1 MTDQKLTD
9 RVAIITGSDSGIG
22 QATAIEFAREGADVV
37 VTWHEDEEG
46 ARKTVRGV
54 EDAGRRALL
63 LHLDVTEEAEIE
75 SAFDD
80 ALAAF
85 GNVDILMNN
94 ASIDATGNQI
104 ADIALDDWDR
114 ALRTNLTGPM
124 LCARRFINERRKAGG
139 GGKIINVTSV
149 HDEIPRVGA
158 AEYCASKGGLQNL
171 TRTLALELAPDRI
184 NVNNIGPGMV
194 LTPMNQ
200 EALDDPD
207 TREEQVQSIPWK
219 RAAKPEEIARLAV
232 FLASADADYVSGTTY
247 YMDGALMQNQGQG
260 A

>member
-1 MTDQKLTD
+1 MTDRLTD

-37 VTWHEDEEG
+37 VTYYEDEEG
-46 ARKTVRGV
+46 AWKTVSGV
-54 EDAGRRALL
+54 EQAGRRALL
-63 LHLDVTEEAEIE
+63 RQLDVTSEAAIE
-75 SAFDD
+75 SVFDD
-80 ALAAF
+80 TLAEL
-85 GNVDILMNN
+85 GRVDILMNN
-94 ASIDATGNQI
+94 SSVDSTGKQI
-104 ADIALDDWDR
+104 ADLSLDAWDT

-124 LCARRFINERRKAGG
+124 LCCRRFINERRAAGG

-149 HDEIPRVGA
+149 HDEIPRAGA

-171 TRTLALELAPDRI
+171 TRSLALELAPDRI

-200 EALDDPD
+200 EALDDPAV
-207 TREEQVQSIPWK
+207 REEQVQSIPFK

-232 FLASADADYVSGTTY
+232 YLASDDADYVSGSTFY
-247 YMDGALMQNQGQG
+247 IDGALMQNQGQG

>member
-1 MTDQKLTD
+1 MTDRLSD

-22 QATAIEFAREGADVV
+22 QATAIAFAQEGADVV
-37 VTWHEDEEG
+37 VTYFEDDSG
-46 ARKTVRGV
+46 ARETVAGV
-54 EDAGRRALL
+54 ESAGRRALMRQ
-63 LHLDVTEEAEIE
+63 LDVTSEQEIE
-75 SAFDD
+75 SVFDD
-80 ALAAF
+80 TLAEF
-85 GNVDILMNN
+85 GRVDILMNN
-94 ASIDATGNQI
+94 ASVDSTGKHI
-104 ADIALDDWDR
+104 RDLSLDEWDR

-124 LCARRFINERRKAGG
+124 LCCRRFINERRAAGG

-149 HDEIPRVGA
+149 HDEIPRAGA

-171 TRTLALELAPDRI
+171 TRSLALELAPDRI

-200 EALDDPD
+200 EALEDPEV
-207 TREEQVQSIPWK
+207 REEQVQSIPWK
-219 RAAKPEEIARLAV
+219 RAAEPEEIARLAV
-232 FLASADADYVSGTTY
+232 FLASSDADYVSGSTY